1 MSDQKNE
8 CKHNFFP
15 IHQDF
20 ETIGKESSYV
30 VIGCAWCGQIRKIHM
45 DGLVEVKVHKGNIK
59 YEV

>member
-1 MSDQKNE
+1 MNNQKNE

-15 IHQDF
+15 ILNDTQHRDVN
-20 ETIGKESSYV
+20 SAYV
-30 VIGCAWCGQIRKIHM
+30 TIGCAWCGQIRKIHM